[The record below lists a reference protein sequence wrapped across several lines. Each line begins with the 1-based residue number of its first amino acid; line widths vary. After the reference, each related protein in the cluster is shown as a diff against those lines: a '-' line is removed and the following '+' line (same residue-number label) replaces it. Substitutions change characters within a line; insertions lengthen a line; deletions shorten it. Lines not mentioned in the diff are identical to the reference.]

1 MDRSSDRM
9 TTKIL
14 ILGGTSE
21 ASALARALAD
31 DARFDALMSFAGRV
45 RDIAEPAI
53 PHRIGGFGGA
63 EGLARF
69 IDVNAIDA
77 LVDATH
83 PFAAQMSANAVA
95 AAAEAGV
102 PLLRFERPAWTRRT
116 GDRWTEVADMGQA
129 AKALGAAQRR
139 VFLTVGKLEIAAFHA
154 APGHDYLI
162 RAIDA
167 FDPGLPLA
175 RVIAARGP
183 FTVEDERALLRGER
197 IDVVVT
203 KNSGAAATAA
213 KIEAARDLGIEVVM
227 VTRPQLPPAEA
238 VQSVG
243 DAMEW
248 LRRLHA
254 GTPARR
260 GE

>member
-1 MDRSSDRM
+1 M
-9 TTKIL
+9 TMKIL

-21 ASALARALAD
+21 ASALAKALAG

-45 RDIAEPAI
+45 QDIPAPAI
-53 PHRIGGFGGA
+53 PYRIGGFGGV
-63 EGLARF
+63 EGLVRF
-69 IDVNAIDA
+69 LEANAIGA
-77 LVDATH
+77 LSDATH

-95 AAAEAGV
+95 ATSASGV
-102 PLLRFERPAWTRRT
+102 PLLRFERPAWVRGA
-116 GDRWTEVADMGQA
+116 GDHWTEVADMARA
-129 AKALGAAQRR
+129 AEALGEEMRR

-154 APGHDYLI
+154 APHHDYLI

-167 FDPGLPLA
+167 FDPGLPQA

-183 FTVEDERALLRGER
+183 FTVDDERALLRDER
-197 IDVVVT
+197 IDAIVT
-203 KNSGAAATAA
+203 KNSGAAATSA

-227 VTRPQLPPAEA
+227 VTRPQLPHADA

-243 DAMEW
+243 NAMEW
-248 LRRLHA
+248 LERLHA